1 MKNFS
6 NKRIRTGLLAAALAG
21 GTIVGATQ
29 IGGIANAQTDDT
41 TVEDPTRDQTREERR
56 DARHDAREESMQ
68 EIAALIGVDVDALHD
83 WLRSGGTLAAVATEN
98 GVEPSAVIDLMVTN
112 ANERIDQAVEDGRI
126 DADEADERRSEVQ
139 ERITTM
145 VNEGRPDRAGREA
158 RQEHRQESVQEIAD
172 LIGVDV
178 EALTEWLRNGGTLAE
193 IADQNGVDPDAVV
206 DLIVADMNERLDQA
220 VEDGRIDADEADERR
235 SEIEER
241 VTERVNEGRPEGEGP
256 GRRGGH
262 GPFGGGH
269 GDPADAPPVDDAEG

>member
-126 DADEADERRSEVQ
+126 DADEADERRSEIQ

-145 VNEGRPDRAGREA
+145 VNEGRPDPAGREA
-158 RQEHRQESVQEIAD
+158 RQGQRQVLPVGSSGDEGA
-172 LIGVDV
+172 IGFV
-178 EALTEWLRNGGTLAE
+178 
-193 IADQNGVDPDAVV
+193 
-206 DLIVADMNERLDQA
+206 RLE
-220 VEDGRIDADEADERR
+220 V
-235 SEIEER
+235 
-241 VTERVNEGRPEGEGP
+241 
-256 GRRGGH
+256 
-262 GPFGGGH
+262 
-269 GDPADAPPVDDAEG
+269 DAEGLAVFVPSLGGSSDPGEPMAFVDSADLVVDTPLTSPTTTTTTTAAAPTSQGDAGG